1 MECHQAA
8 GNIFEHDGCALHYC
22 LRGSHAG
29 PLVVLTHGAAMDH
42 HAFDLQLAALVP
54 TCRVLTWDVRGHGL
68 SRPARTGFSIG
79 RAVDDILALLDHLGA
94 AQAIFVGHS
103 MGGNIS
109 QEVVFRAPERVRAL
123 VACGCTCNTLKL
135 SGLERLQVG
144 VLAPLLRLYPYELL
158 KRQSAR
164 VSAVKP
170 DVQQYLYEVFG
181 HLSKAEFV
189 QILDA
194 TAACLHY
201 EPGYRITH
209 PLLLTHGEHDRTGNI
224 RMVASDWANRDPHC
238 HYQVIPA
245 AGHLAQL
252 DNAAAFNQVLLAFLE
267 SL

>member
-8 GNIFEHDGCALHYC
+8 DDTFEHDGCTIHYW
-22 LRGSHAG
+22 LSGLQAA

-42 HAFDLQLAALVP
+42 HAFEPQVAALMP
-54 TCRVLTWDVRGHGL
+54 HFRVLTWDVRGHGL
-68 SRPARTGFSIG
+68 SRPARAGFSVE
-79 RAVDDILALLDHLGA
+79 RAVTDILSLLDHLGA

-123 VACGCTCNTLKL
+123 VMCGCTCNTLKL
-135 SGLERLQVG
+135 SALERMQVRL
-144 VLAPLLRLYPYELL
+144 VAPILRLYPYDLL
-158 KRQSAR
+158 KRQSAL

-170 DVQQYLYEVFG
+170 EVQHYLYEVFQ
-181 HLSKAEFV
+181 HYSKDEFV
-189 QILDA
+189 QILAA
-194 TAACLHY
+194 TTACLHD

-209 PLLLTHGEHDRTGNI
+209 PLLLTHGQHDRTGNI
-224 RMVASDWANRDPHC
+224 RKIAPVWANRDPHC
-238 HYQVIPA
+238 QYQVVPA

-267 SL
+267 AL